1 MWYLSLSCYQ
11 KTARHFVSFLTDA
24 TVKIERME
32 SVEDENGKEL
42 EQMRVEIVEDDKGV
56 QSMHKPMIEI
66 VEDDKGVQS
75 MHKPMIER
83 VENVEDESR
92 KKPEQRRVESV
103 EDENGELS
111 RQRHYGLEQTRIQ
124 T

>member
-1 MWYLSLSCYQ
+1 M
-11 KTARHFVSFLTDA
+11 TDA

-56 QSMHKPMIEI
+56 QSMHKPMIER
-66 VEDDKGVQS
+66 
-75 MHKPMIER
+75 IES
-83 VENVEDESR
+83 VEDESR

-111 RQRHYGLEQTRIQ
+111 RPRHYGLEQTRIQ